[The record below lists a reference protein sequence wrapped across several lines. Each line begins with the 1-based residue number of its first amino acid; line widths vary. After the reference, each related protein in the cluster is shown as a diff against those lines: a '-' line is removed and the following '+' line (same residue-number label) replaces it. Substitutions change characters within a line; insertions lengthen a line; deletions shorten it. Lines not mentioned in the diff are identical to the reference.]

1 MSSVLRR
8 GSACLATVALAVAL
22 AVAGAVG
29 PAGAAVVEEGP
40 QDAGGVAATL
50 GGEMTAKA
58 WAHVKGGSR
67 PGNVMA
73 GLFEMK
79 VDGGGTLQT
88 YCVDVNTGTVNGA
101 AYKEVGWSESS
112 LQNNPRAGK
121 IRWILQNSYP
131 RVDDLAALA
140 RKSGAGTLDAD
151 LAAAGTQVAIWRY
164 SDGAKVEANDP
175 AAEKLA
181 DYLYDNAE
189 DLKEPAASLSL
200 GPLAVSG
207 RPGTRIGPVTVRTNA
222 DGVTVTPSGDAGP
235 RNVKIVDKAGRPVT
249 TTTDGG
255 RLYFDVPAGTPDGGA
270 SFTAAVNTEVPVGR
284 AFIGDR
290 IRTQTM
296 ILAGSS
302 RSAATAVA
310 TVQWARKGAVPAVS
324 ARKKC
329 AEGGLEVAAGN
340 RGDKPYAVVIDG
352 RKHRV
357 GPGRSRTV
365 LVKAAEDRPY
375 RITVTGPG
383 GFSRTFSGVL
393 DCRTGA
399 PEVTTATAVGD
410 TTGGAGPSPS
420 GSGPGTGSPGSAP
433 AGGSGSPGRSGL
445 PEPDADSD
453 LAVTGSRGASPATVG
468 VAAALVVVGG
478 TAVFLLRRKRTA
490 ATDE

>member
-8 GSACLATVALAVAL
+8 GSARLATAVLAAAL

-29 PAGAAVVEEGP
+29 TAGAAVLEEGP

-50 GGEMTAKA
+50 GGEMPAKA
-58 WAHVKGGSR
+58 WAHVEGGRR

-164 SDGAKVEANDP
+164 SDGVKVEANDP

-181 DYLYDNAE
+181 DYLYEKAE

-200 GPLAVSG
+200 DRLAVSG
-207 RPGTRIGPVTVRTNA
+207 RPGGRIGPVTVRTNA
-222 DGVTVTPSGDAGP
+222 GGVTITPSGDAVP

-255 RLYFDVPAGTPDGGA
+255 RLYFDVPAGTPDGGT

-290 IRTQTM
+290 IRTQAM

-310 TVQWARKGAVPAVS
+310 AVQWKKKGAVPAVS

-329 AEGGLEVAAGN
+329 AEGGLEITAGN
-340 RGDKPYAVVIDG
+340 RGDKPYDAVIDG

-357 GPGRSRTV
+357 EPGRSRTV

-375 RITVTGPG
+375 RITVAGPG

-399 PEVTTATAVGD
+399 PDVTTATAVGD

-420 GSGPGTGSPGSAP
+420 GSPGNPPADGTGGSPGQ
-433 AGGSGSPGRSGL
+433 SGL
-445 PEPDADSD
+445 PDADADSD
-453 LAVTGSRGASPATVG
+453 LAVTGSGGASPLTVG
-468 VAAALVVVGG
+468 VAAALVVVGS
-478 TAVFLLRRKRTA
+478 TAVFLLRRKKA
-490 ATDE
+490 AAADE

>member
-8 GSACLATVALAVAL
+8 GSARLATVVLAAAL
-22 AVAGAVG
+22 AVAGA
-29 PAGAAVVEEGP
+29 AGAAGAAAVEEGP

-50 GGEMTAKA
+50 GGEMPAKA
-58 WAHVKGGSR
+58 WAHIKGGHR
-67 PGNVMA
+67 PGAIMA

-79 VDGGGTLQT
+79 VEGGGTLQT

-140 RKSGAGTLDAD
+140 RKAGAGALDAD
-151 LAAAGTQVAIWRY
+151 RAAAGTQVAIWRY
-164 SDGAKVEANDP
+164 SDGVDVEADDP

-181 DYLYDNAE
+181 DYLYKNAE
-189 DLKEPAASLSL
+189 DVGEPAASLSL
-200 GPLAVSG
+200 APLAVSG
-207 RPGTRIGPVTVRTNA
+207 RPGGRIGPVTVRTNA
-222 DGVTVTPSGDAGP
+222 DGVTITPSGDAGP
-235 RNVKIVDKAGRPVT
+235 RNVKIVDKAGKPVT

-255 RLYFDVPAGTPDGGA
+255 RLYFDVPAGTPDGGT
-270 SFTAAVNTEVPVGR
+270 SFTAAADTEIPVGR

-310 TVQWARKGAVPAVS
+310 SVRWAGKGAVPAVS

-329 AEGGLEVAAGN
+329 AEGGLEVTAADH
-340 RGDKPYAVVIDG
+340 GDRPYTVVIDG
-352 RKHRV
+352 RGQRV
-357 GPGRSRTV
+357 EPGRSRTV

-383 GFSRTFSGVL
+383 GFTRTFSGVL
-393 DCRTGA
+393 DCRTGV
-399 PEVTTATAVGD
+399 PEITTATAVGD
-410 TTGGAGPSPS
+410 TTGGTGPSPS
-420 GSGPGTGSPGSAP
+420 ASPDRGGPGDGSGGSPGASGPSAP
-433 AGGSGSPGRSGL
+433 A
-445 PEPDADSD
+445 ADGD
-453 LAVTGSRGASPATVG
+453 LAVTGGGATPVTVG
-468 VAAALVVVGG
+468 VAAALVVAGG
-478 TAVFLLRRKRTA
+478 AAVFLLRRRRTTA
-490 ATDE
+490 VDD